1 MATAAATVRSQKRA
15 LRKIV
20 SSSLKSLSQ
29 SQIQHQS
36 KIVTDAVVNSTVF
49 QTSKYISCYLSMP
62 QGELDTA
69 PLVSAIL
76 AAGKVLYVPKLDT
89 SGSSPPRMDMLR
101 VYDQSDLDSFP
112 SGLWGI
118 REPSHERGGRP
129 RSNALDADQQLDL
142 ILVPGVAFDTSMG
155 RLGHGK
161 GYYDSFITEYIARTG
176 RSRPF
181 LVALAL
187 NEQVLQGDQVPMIP
201 GKDWSMDCIVR
212 PDGALDPN
220 KLSDG
225 ATH

>member
-1 MATAAATVRSQKRA
+1 
-15 LRKIV
+15 
-20 SSSLKSLSQ
+20 
-29 SQIQHQS
+29 
-36 KIVTDAVVNSTVF
+36 
-49 QTSKYISCYLSMP
+49 MP
-62 QGELDTA
+62 KGELDTA

-89 SGSSPPRMDMLR
+89 SHSARPRMDMLR

-118 REPSHERGGRP
+118 REPPHDRNGEP
-129 RSNALDADQQLDL
+129 RSNALDPDQQLDL
-142 ILVPGVAFDTSMG
+142 VIVPGVAFDTSMG

-161 GYYDSFITEYIARTG
+161 GYYDSFITEYIAKTG

-187 NEQVLQGDQVPMIP
+187 NEQVLQGEQVPMIS
-201 GKDWSMDCIVR
+201 GHDWRMDCIVR
-212 PDGALDPN
+212 SDGTLDPDN
-220 KLSDG
+220 LLHG

>member
-1 MATAAATVRSQKRA
+1 MATTAIQGQKRA

-20 SSSLKSLSQ
+20 SASLKSLSQ

-36 KIVTDAVVNSTVF
+36 KVVTDAIVNSTMF
-49 QTSKYISCYLSMP
+49 QTSKCISCYLSMP
-62 QGELDTA
+62 KGELDTG

-76 AAGKVLYVPKLDT
+76 AAGKILYVPKLDT
-89 SGSSPPRMDMLR
+89 SDSSHPRMDMLR

-118 REPSHERGGRP
+118 REPPYERSRKP

-142 ILVPGVAFDTSMG
+142 IIVPGVAFDTSMG

-161 GYYDSFITEYIARTG
+161 GYYDSFITEYIANTG

-187 NEQVLQGDQVPMIP
+187 NEQVLQEQNVPMIS
-201 GKDWSMDCIVR
+201 GHDWSMDCIVR
-212 PDGALDPN
+212 SDGILDPN
-220 KLSDG
+220 NLLG
-225 ATH
+225 CPTH